1 MTLNKDSSVG
11 RLKLHIQIWFAEAR
25 ENKMKSFF
33 CSRKLKILLLILSII
48 TDELFASHQA
58 LLRGILKNNYSV
70 VWPFWEFGVSKKSI
84 CKVANNLISTN
95 DLQLLQLG
103 GFLG

>member
-1 MTLNKDSSVG
+1 ML
-11 RLKLHIQIWFAEAR
+11 L
-25 ENKMKSFF
+25 
-33 CSRKLKILLLILSII
+33 LLLII
-48 TDELFASHQA
+48 TDKLFASHQA
-58 LLRGILKNNYSV
+58 LLRGKLQSNYSV